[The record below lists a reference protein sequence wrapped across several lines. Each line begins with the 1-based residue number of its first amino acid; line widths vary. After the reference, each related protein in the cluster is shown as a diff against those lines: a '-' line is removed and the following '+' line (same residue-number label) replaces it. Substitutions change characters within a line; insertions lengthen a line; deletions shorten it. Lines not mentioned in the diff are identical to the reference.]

1 MEEEAELRAKFGSG
15 TVGRLDMS
23 HGFVHHIRRNQ
34 IARDDYDKEVKQAKE
49 KQKKRYTPRPSR
61 PKKPDLQVYHP
72 RQKDSSHPSAGLAE
86 DDISESSSSTD
97 PEQLG
102 NQLFCLEFEADDG
115 GVTSII
121 VYEDDDAEQV
131 AGKISVQNQLEARM
145 KEALKRRIQE
155 EIAKRRVHR

>member
-1 MEEEAELRAKFGSG
+1 MDEEAEQQAKSG
-15 TVGRLDMS
+15 PGGRLDMN

-72 RQKDSSHPSAGLAE
+72 RQRE

-115 GVTSII
+115 EVTSII

-131 AGKISVQNQLEARM
+131 AAKISIQNQLEAKM

-155 EIAKRRVHR
+155 EITKRRVHR

>member
-1 MEEEAELRAKFGSG
+1 MEEETEHRGRPGPS
-15 TVGRLDMS
+15 GRLDMT

-34 IARDDYDKEVKQAKE
+34 MARDDYDKDMKEKAKE
-49 KQKKRYTPRPSR
+49 KQRKRYTPRPSR
-61 PKKPDLQVYHP
+61 PKKPDIQVYHP
-72 RQKDSSHPSAGLAE
+72 RQRESSHPSAGLAE

-115 GVTSII
+115 EVTSIV

-131 AGKISVQNQLEARM
+131 ATKISVQNQLEASM

-155 EIAKRRVHR
+155 EITKRRVHR